1 MELYL
6 RVRRAHFQDGLSGR
20 RIARDFGISR
30 NSVAK
35 MLMYSEPP
43 GYRRIAAIKRPK
55 LDAYINQIDQ
65 WLTEDK
71 VRPRKQ
77 RHTAKRIFEHLRYEC
92 RFDGGYSIGLE
103 ADLAGILTLAS
114 DTKAKNRRGCSTIS
128 GFASI
133 VGCGSRI

>member
-20 RIARDFGISR
+20 RMARDFGISR

-77 RHTAKRIFEHLRYEC
+77 RHTAKRIFERLR
-92 RFDGGYSIGLE
+92 
-103 ADLAGILTLAS
+103 
-114 DTKAKNRRGCSTIS
+114 
-128 GFASI
+128 
-133 VGCGSRI
+133 